1 VIQHILEIDKGQNC
15 VEIYNSING
24 KVYDLSIH
32 RYASNIIERCLY
44 FGTNEQKNDLIDE
57 VLKKEDNSNKSIISL
72 VKDKYGNYVVQKM
85 IENSNNA
92 KKDEIIKKI
101 MNSSLSQ
108 KKEGYTKH
116 VFSYIVKIGNKINSD
131 KIQSSINI
139 NNDNNIQNKNVNIIK
154 DEKNLDMSNNSESE
168 DEKDEDNF
176 IVNEND
182 KEIFQKENFFSKNFI
197 NINNNYNNTNLMNN
211 KANYNVNLEN
221 INFQK
226 DFEGFINNSQKK

>member
-1 VIQHILEIDKGQNC
+1 MIQHILEIDKGQNC
-15 VEIYNSING
+15 VEIYNSIKG
-24 KVYDLSIH
+24 KVYNLSIH
-32 RYASNIIERCLY
+32 RFSSNIIERCLY
-44 FGTNEQKNDLIDE
+44 FGTNEQKNNLIDE

-85 IENSNNA
+85 IENSDNA

-116 VFSYIVKIGNKINSD
+116 VFNYIGKIGHKISSD
-131 KIQSSINI
+131 NIQSSINI

-182 KEIFQKENFFSKNFI
+182 KEIFQKENFVSKNFI
-197 NINNNYNNTNLMNN
+197 NINNTKLMNN

>member
-44 FGTNEQKNDLIDE
+44 FGTNEQKNALIDE

-85 IENSNNA
+85 IENSDNA

-197 NINNNYNNTNLMNN
+197 NINNTKLMNN

>member
-1 VIQHILEIDKGQNC
+1 VIQHILEINKGQNC
-15 VEIYNSING
+15 VEIYKAIKG

-32 RYASNIIERCLY
+32 RFASNIIERCLY

-57 VLKKEDNSNKSIISL
+57 VLKKEDKANNSIISL

-85 IENSNNA
+85 IENSDNV

-116 VFSYIVKIGNKINSD
+116 VFSYIVKLGNKISSYN
-131 KIQSSINI
+131 IQSKINI
-139 NNDNNIQNKNVNIIK
+139 NNDNNIQNKNVNISK
-154 DEKNLDMSNNSESE
+154 DEENLNMSNNNESE
-168 DEKDEDNF
+168 DEKDEDNY
-176 IVNEND
+176 IVNED
-182 KEIFQKENFFSKNFI
+182 DREMFQKENFFSKNFI
-197 NINNNYNNTNLMNN
+197 NINNTKLMNN